1 MRIRGAVA
9 AGLAAVIIAGMH
21 GAGAQEQKPAPQGA
35 KPMPAEKGAVGAP
48 PQGQKPQQGQGAMT
62 KPGAMAELKN
72 REGQTV
78 GRARLSDT
86 PNGVLIAVMLEKAPA
101 GEHAF
106 HIHENGRCDPPAFQ
120 SAGSHF
126 NPGGAQHGYQDAKG
140 PHAGDL
146 PNIHVPAD
154 GRLTFEVLAPG
165 VALGSG
171 AKSLLDDNGS
181 ALVMHAKP
189 DDYRTNPAGDAGDR
203 IACGV
208 IQKQ

>member
-1 MRIRGAVA
+1 MRIRGAMA
-9 AGLAAVIIAGMH
+9 AGLAAVIIAGVH
-21 GAGAQEQKPAPQGA
+21 GAGAQEQKPAPAGQGA
-35 KPMPAEKGAVGAP
+35 KTAPAEKATAP
-48 PQGQKPQQGQGAMT
+48 AQAQGQMM
-62 KPGAMAELKN
+62 KPGTTAELKN
-72 REGQTV
+72 REGQTI
-78 GRARLSDT
+78 GRARLTDT

-106 HIHENGRCDPPAFQ
+106 HIHENGRCDPPGFQ
-120 SAGSHF
+120 SAGGHF
-126 NPGGAQHGYQDAKG
+126 NPGGAQHGYGQAKG

-146 PNIHVPAD
+146 PNVHVPSD
-154 GRLTFEVLAPG
+154 GRLTFEVLADG
-165 VALGSG
+165 VALASG

-189 DDYRTNPAGDAGDR
+189 DDYRTDPAGDAGDR